1 MTSTAVVIVNPHASR
16 AGTQLAD
23 ALELLSRSLAVEIVG
38 TPDPGADTAGLE
50 HRLRAAERVIVIGGD
65 GTLHHILPLLIRF
78 GKPIGVIPLGTA
90 NDFARSVRTPTDLHA
105 ACSVAAGNTVKHV
118 DVGLINGQ
126 PFLNVASFGVA
137 EAITRLQTR
146 ERKRALRVLSYA
158 VSLFQAVRSCK
169 PFRAEIEVSGRPLF
183 KGVVLQASI
192 ANGRYHGGGLATG
205 PNARIDDGLLH
216 IYTVAARRWWQLW
229 PVVPALLFGTHKWAR
244 CLHTFDAES
253 CTVRTRAARRATVD
267 GELVATKAVSFTF
280 GLRKNAMTVLV
291 PDEAADCTVR
301 PGNNTVERLGGGDL
315 RGPPAP
321 ATPPGIVRP
330 GQPPGPGNRLRR
342 SAAHMTSAL
351 EGNEGTVQAGMVRR
365 RWCAWL
371 PPSHPFGAMHCG
383 WPRGGFLTTSMN

>member
-50 HRLRAAERVIVIGGD
+50 HRLKAAERVIVIGGD
-65 GTLHHILPLLIRF
+65 GTLHHILPLLIRS

-301 PGNNTVERLGGGDL
+301 PGNNTVERMGGGDL

-342 SAAHMTSAL
+342 SAANMTFAL